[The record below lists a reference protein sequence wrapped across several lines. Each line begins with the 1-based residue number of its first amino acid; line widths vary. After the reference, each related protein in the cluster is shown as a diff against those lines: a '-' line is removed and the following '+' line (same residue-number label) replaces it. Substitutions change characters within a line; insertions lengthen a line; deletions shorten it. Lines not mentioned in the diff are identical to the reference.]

1 MPTHCF
7 KCAVTPTDTFEIE
20 LYPDGHSDV
29 TVHRL
34 TRDEAICVVLS
45 SEDTDRLRDALVTAH
60 PPAASARI
68 AELEGALKTAA
79 DRFERIAGRDKLG
92 GRPKAAE
99 MSEAWAISARAALA
113 PAERVE
119 AVPDARGLLHEA
131 WSVLLTYSRA
141 PVWNEERQKTAE
153 KIRLALGVDAHGVMQ
168 PAPTRAGALDAAGVI
183 EKTRDRLVEAVEAW
197 GDGRDAGRV
206 YNVRQTAVMKALN
219 AYLDAKAALAAA
231 DVNK

>member
-68 AELEGALKTAA
+68 AA
-79 DRFERIAGRDKLG
+79 DVDEDLLRRVDERIAYEKVGYDHG
-92 GRPKAAE
+92 FF
-99 MSEAWAISARAALA
+99 SEIRAALA
-113 PAERVE
+113 
-119 AVPDARGLLHEA
+119 G
-131 WSVLLTYSRA
+131 
-141 PVWNEERQKTAE
+141 
-153 KIRLALGVDAHGVMQ
+153 
-168 PAPTRAGALDAAGVI
+168 
-183 EKTRDRLVEAVEAW
+183 
-197 GDGRDAGRV
+197 GR
-206 YNVRQTAVMKALN
+206 T
-219 AYLDAKAALAAA
+219 
-231 DVNK
+231 